1 MDRLPSTAGVSHF
14 LLCVLFRIR
23 LLDELTKS
31 PRALI
36 TFFSMMHRRSVIQKH
51 RERSHVVD
59 EGDVI

>member
-1 MDRLPSTAGVSHF
+1 MDRILSTAGVSHF

-36 TFFSMMHRRSVIQKH
+36 TFLSMMYRSAIQKH
-51 RERSHVVD
+51 RERSHIVD

>member
-36 TFFSMMHRRSVIQKH
+36 TFLSIMYRSVIQKH
-51 RERSHVVD
+51 LERSHIVD